1 MTLEPEQLQPATA
14 TRRSL
19 QVIDDNP
26 ASRDLLGF
34 DVVVDAA
41 LDAIR
46 GDDIGPLTI
55 GIRGGWGT
63 GKSTLLE
70 LIEAALAAK
79 DDERFIVAR
88 IDPWEFESA
97 EQLRSTLVETVLT
110 ELQSRVGD
118 DEGALKRIGRLLGR
132 VRFGKVAASLLR
144 GAATVHF
151 DGGMGLVSE
160 LVKGLSSDVDSFVAP
175 LPEESLPATMHGFRE
190 EFRGL
195 IVDLHER
202 KGVDKVVV
210 LVDDLDR
217 CLPDAVVETLEAIK
231 LFLAVERMVFVVA
244 ADEEMVRS
252 ALAASL
258 AASGRASAFAD
269 LYLEKIVQL
278 PLTLPALTPDDAIT
292 YVTLLLCAGDEQP
305 IYEALADH
313 CRSRRARNVLP
324 LLDEAPH
331 DDATRLLEALAR
343 QICSGLG
350 ADTTINPRRLKRFL
364 NSFRVRH
371 AIADARGIQLSPP
384 VTAKLMLLEER
395 YFDPDFRVLAGTPGP
410 DIPDLL
416 RRWEAWAKNEEGAVQ
431 PEGVSEG
438 SRQWAASAPSLAESN
453 EDIAAYLYLAAAFTA
468 SASGGP
474 ISGKVAR
481 FADRVIAAKD
491 ADSVLDELM
500 RTGLPD
506 LDNAEVEQVMLTI
519 AGRADTINP
528 RAAAARLVLTIIEA
542 RPDLAP
548 TGCQILDRKLTHI
561 VDLRIAA
568 RLPTSPVDGIRQLAE
583 KWATD
588 SRLPEQVR
596 KAMSAALGSPRRR

>member
-1 MTLEPEQLQPATA
+1 
-14 TRRSL
+14 
-19 QVIDDNP
+19 VIDDNP

-34 DVVVDAA
+34 DVVVASA

-70 LIEAALAAK
+70 LIEAALAA
-79 DDERFIVAR
+79 ESEGRFIVAR
-88 IDPWEFESA
+88 LDPWEFESA
-97 EQLRSTLVETVLT
+97 EQMRSTLVEIVLT
-110 ELQSRVGD
+110 ELQWRVRE
-118 DEGALKRIGRLLGR
+118 DEGALKKIGRLIGR
-132 VRFGKVAASLLR
+132 VRFGKVAASLLK

-151 DGGMGLVSE
+151 DGGIGLVSE
-160 LVKGLSSDVDSFVAP
+160 LVTGLSSDVDSFVSP
-175 LPEESLPATMHGFRE
+175 PSENSLPATMHGFRE
-190 EFRGL
+190 EFRDL
-195 IVDLHER
+195 ILDLYER
-202 KGVDKVVV
+202 KGIEKVVV

-217 CLPDAVVETLEAIK
+217 CLPDAVIETLEAIK
-231 LFLAVERMVFVVA
+231 LFLAVERMMFVLA

-278 PLTLPALTPDDAIT
+278 PLTLPALTPDDAVT
-292 YVTLLLCAGDEQP
+292 YVTLLLCAGGDQTA
-305 IYEALADH
+305 YEALAEH
-313 CRSRRARNVLP
+313 CRSRRASNTFP
-324 LLDEAPH
+324 LLDDAPH
-331 DDATRLLEALAR
+331 VEGTRSLEALAR
-343 QICSGLG
+343 QICSGLS

-364 NSFRVRH
+364 NAFRIRQV
-371 AIADARGIQLSPP
+371 IADARGIRLSPP

-395 YFDPDFRVLAGTPGP
+395 YFDPDFRVLAGTPAP
-410 DIPDLL
+410 DIHDLL
-416 RRWEAWAKNEEGAVQ
+416 RRWEAWARNDDGAGQ
-431 PEGVSEG
+431 PDGVSDG
-438 SRQWAASAPSLAESN
+438 SKEWARSAPSLAESN
-453 EDIAAYLYLAAAFTA
+453 EDLGAYLYLAAAFTA

-481 FADRVIAAKD
+481 FADQVIAAKD

-500 RTGLPD
+500 RTGLQD

-519 AGRADTINP
+519 AGRADTISP
-528 RAAAARLVLTIIEA
+528 RSAAARLVLGVIEA

-568 RLPTSPVDGIRQLAE
+568 RLPTSPVEGVRQLAE

-588 SRLPEQVR
+588 SRLSLQVR
-596 KAMSAALGSPRRR
+596 NAMTAALKSPRRK